1 MKKIAILGAGIYQV
15 PLIKKAKEMGLY
27 TIVFSIKGNYPGFQ
41 YADKVYYVNTTD
53 EDEIIKIAKQEGID
67 GICTTGTD
75 VCVPTIG
82 KVCDTLGLSGVSY
95 DAAICAANKS
105 DMKAKFI
112 EQGVRTAKFKTVK
125 NLEQVKEAIADMQLP
140 IMVKAVDSSGSR
152 GITKVK
158 EATDENLS
166 KAIESVNQ
174 VSKLDYFVVEEC
186 IEGVEFGAQ
195 ALVYNGEVK
204 FIMPHGDY
212 VHMGDTGV
220 PVGHYVPYN
229 ISDEILE
236 ESKKQV
242 ELSAKALGIDNCAIN
257 ADFILRGEEVF
268 VLEIGARAGA
278 TCLPE
283 MVSIYY
289 GVDFY
294 KILLQ
299 VALGEEIESF
309 TTDKLTPNVCKLLMA
324 DKTGEIENIQL
335 PQVSSKNVIDVSCD
349 YKVGDKVNKFK
360 IGPDRIGQVIVKGD
374 TIEAAVKEMDDLIE
388 KIHIDVK

>member
-15 PLIKKAKEMGLY
+15 PLIKKAKDMGLY
-27 TIVFSIKGNYPGFQ
+27 TIVFSIEGNYPGFK

-53 EDEIIKIAKQEGID
+53 EDEIIKIAREENID

-82 KVCDTLGLSGVSY
+82 KVCDTLGLRGVSY
-95 DAAICAANKS
+95 EAAVCAANKS
-105 DMKAKFI
+105 DMKSKFI
-112 EQGVRTAKFKTVK
+112 EGGVKTAKYAIAK
-125 NLEQVKEAIADMQLP
+125 NLEEAKKIIADMELP

-152 GITKVK
+152 GITKII
-158 EATDENLS
+158 EATDENIGA
-166 KAIESVNQ
+166 AIDSVNK

-195 ALVYNGEVK
+195 ALIYNGEVK

-220 PVGHYVPYN
+220 PIGHYVPYN
-229 ISDEILE
+229 INNEILE
-236 ESKKQV
+236 ESKRQV

-257 ADFILRGEEVF
+257 ADFILRGNDVF

-283 MVSIYY
+283 MISIYY

-294 KILLQ
+294 KVILQ
-299 VALGEEIESF
+299 VALGEAIEEF
-309 TTDKLTPNVCKLLMA
+309 NTKNPVPNVCKLLMA
-324 DKTGEIENIQL
+324 DKTGEITRITLPEISGENVYDI
-335 PQVSSKNVIDVSCD
+335 SCD

-360 IGPDRIGQVIVKGD
+360 IGPDRIGQIIVKGK
-374 TIEAAVKEMDDLIE
+374 TIEAAVSEMDELIKE
-388 KIHIDVK
+388 IHIDIK